1 MGANVDASE
10 FAKKLPNLV
19 RDLQRNRMGR
29 SINQPVQNVAGSKE
43 IQLAN
48 LNKLS
53 GAPQQNGK

>member
-10 FAKKLPNLV
+10 FAKKLPSLV
-19 RDLQRNRMGR
+19 RDIQRARMGR
-29 SINQPVQNVAGSKE
+29 SVNQPLQNVAGAKE

-53 GAPQQNGK
+53 GAPQQNVK

>member
-1 MGANVDASE
+1 MGTNVDASG

-19 RDLQRNRMGR
+19 REIQRNRMGR
-29 SINQPVQNVAGSKE
+29 SVNQPTQNIAGAKE

-53 GAPQQNGK
+53 GVPEQNGK